1 MTCLHAAPSQSNVT
15 SSLCALSLLPAGV
28 FHFFFWRFGQWE
40 EVVIDDRLP
49 TVRGKLF
56 FCSNRDEPNEFW
68 APLIEKA
75 YAK

>member
-1 MTCLHAAPSQSNVT
+1 M
-15 SSLCALSLLPAGV
+15 PAGV